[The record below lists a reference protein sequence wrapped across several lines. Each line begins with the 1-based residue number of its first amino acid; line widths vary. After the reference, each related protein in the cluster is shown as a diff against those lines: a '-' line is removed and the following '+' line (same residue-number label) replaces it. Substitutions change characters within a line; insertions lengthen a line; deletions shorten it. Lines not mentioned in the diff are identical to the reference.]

1 MDPAPGGAA
10 EPRLASMG
18 LRGVFATLA
27 AASVICLGAAGVAG
41 GAIPPPTLGPGGCD
55 DPTQGHADFEAYG
68 PTDVNVQA
76 GNGRVTVNEN
86 PAGTITVFKYP
97 NPSLFNLV
105 KYFALS
111 RDRQGR
117 VKVQFPNEGSF
128 AGIRWTTASGRRHFA
143 WLRDWQA
150 SQHYASPDTAVPVT
164 TYRSP
169 RGIGLRVRDTDVAP
183 PHTSLFVRRFA
194 VHRAAGSP
202 VVSAS
207 VVYFENFNP
216 IASHIPLLPIA
227 DWCVSKLSDGSALYR
242 SRRQAIVNSWSGTDD
257 ATGSPATIAVA
268 FGFAG
273 HTAAHQVGE
282 DGYDQAA
289 TPGGPPDAYDQAPH
303 GLGGADSA
311 TGQTTGAMEQRLRFG
326 RDGTAVARMTIAAGH
341 TEGAAMQHLTH
352 GRRVSFA
359 RRMGAE
365 RRDWHRFLSR
375 RVIPAHGGRRLIDV
389 AKRSLIS
396 LRLARAPDT
405 GAVVAS
411 VNTQG
416 PYGEDWI
423 RDGAFINK
431 LLEREGLERW
441 ATEHNRFYARIQASP
456 QNPSA
461 VRPPGNWTMAAYS
474 DGVDGAPIPWEIDE
488 TGLGAWTLYEH
499 STKLRGGA
507 AKRYLASVYPAIR
520 RAADFMAACQDPTT
534 GLQCVANE
542 DDSVTPSQSL
552 HGAGPV
558 LLGLRS
564 AVAAA
569 KDLGDH
575 SADVALWKQREGG
588 LADAIQAL
596 YDPASRSYKPGTQA
610 GNSYNVTYGDG
621 GWLLWPVRLL
631 PYSNPRMIGEA
642 HAVAAAMKKSLAA
655 ERGQYEAKALLGL
668 SYAWRPFTSA
678 HRRLLDHTLRYMARK
693 LTTRTGLFGESWER
707 RPNNQPFP
715 VQDMPHVWEHSLFL
729 MAALRVEGAQPYR
742 FSPTGR

>member
-1 MDPAPGGAA
+1 
-10 EPRLASMG
+10 MG
-18 LRGVFATLA
+18 VRRVFATLA
-27 AASVICLGAAGVAG
+27 VAGLLCVVAAATAGAA
-41 GAIPPPTLGPGGCD
+41 ILPPTLGPGGCD
-55 DPTQGHADFEAYG
+55 DPTQGNADFEAYG

-97 NPSLFNLV
+97 DPSLFNLV

-111 RDRQGR
+111 RNSHNE

-128 AGIRWTTASGRRHFA
+128 AGIRWTTAKGKRHFA
-143 WLRDWQA
+143 WLRDWHA
-150 SQHYASPDTAVPVT
+150 SQRYASPDSPVPVT

-169 RGIGLRVRDTDVAP
+169 RQVGLRVRDTDVVP
-183 PHTSLFVRRFA
+183 PHSSRFVRHFVVR
-194 VHRAAGSP
+194 RIAGSP
-202 VVSAS
+202 VRSAS
-207 VVYFENFNP
+207 LVYFENFNP
-216 IASHIPLLPIA
+216 VASHIPLLPIA
-227 DWCVSKLSDGSALYR
+227 DWCVSKLSDGSASYR
-242 SRRQAIVNSWSGTDD
+242 HRRQAIVNSWAGTDD
-257 ATGSPATIAVA
+257 ATGNPATIAVA
-268 FGFAG
+268 FGFTGRAAG
-273 HTAAHQVGE
+273 HQVGE
-282 DGYDQAA
+282 DGYDSAA
-289 TPGGPPDAYDQAPH
+289 NPGGPPDAYDQAPH
-303 GLGGADSA
+303 GLGGDSA
-311 TGQTTGAMEQRLRFG
+311 ASGQTTGALEERLRFDRHG
-326 RDGTAVARMTIAAGH
+326 RAAARMTIAAGH
-341 TEGAAMQHLTH
+341 RAEAALKNLAR
-352 GRRVSFA
+352 GRHRPFA
-359 RRMGAE
+359 RQLAAE
-365 RRDWHRFLSR
+365 RRDWHRFLSK

-396 LRLARAPDT
+396 LRLARSPQS
-405 GAVVAS
+405 GAIVAS

-423 RDGAFINK
+423 RDGAFINA
-431 LLEREGLERW
+431 LLEREGLQLWVTR
-441 ATEHNRFYARIQASP
+441 HNRFYARIQASP

-461 VRPPGNWTMAAYS
+461 IRPPGNWTMAAYS

-499 STKLRGGA
+499 FTKLHGA
-507 AKRYLASVYPAIR
+507 GATRYLDAVYPAIR
-520 RAADFMAACQDPTT
+520 RAADFMAACQDPTN

-542 DDSVTPSQSL
+542 DDNVTPSQSI

-564 AVAAA
+564 AIAAA
-569 KDLGDH
+569 KAKGDD
-575 SADVALWKQREGG
+575 SADVALWKQREAD

-655 ERGQYEAKALLGL
+655 PRGQYEAKALLGL
-668 SYAWRPFTSA
+668 SYAWRPFTAA
-678 HRRLLDHTLRYMARK
+678 HRRLLDRTLRYMARG
-693 LTTRTGLFGESWER
+693 LTTPTGLFGESWER
-707 RPNNQPFP
+707 YPNGHPYP

-729 MAALRVEGAQPYR
+729 MSALRVEGAQPYR
-742 FSPTGR
+742 FSHTGR